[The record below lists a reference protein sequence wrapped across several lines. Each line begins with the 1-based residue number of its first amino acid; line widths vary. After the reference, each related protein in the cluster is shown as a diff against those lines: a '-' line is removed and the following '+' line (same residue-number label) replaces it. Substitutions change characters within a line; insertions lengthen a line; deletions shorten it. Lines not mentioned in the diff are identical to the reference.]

1 MAKYTYPHCPECDT
15 VEDWFGIRLPDP
27 YAWLRDGKDP
37 RVLDF
42 VARENACTD
51 AFFPAEDLRAM
62 IAELKARAVKP
73 LPTGITPWKDGYIGT
88 MRENGDYR
96 LYRLDAG
103 FRATEELPRAEEL
116 NGLPL
121 FRAEACPADP
131 DILAMMIQ
139 YPGAARPCLA
149 VCRVS
154 TREVLRVFPSLFSFC
169 WCSGDGCVYYS
180 STQSDP
186 VTQQSH
192 SVFVQRTNISV
203 MARRMSSVA
212 ASASSSQMSMA
223 REVEAAKVGS
233 A

>member
-62 IAELKARAVKP
+62 IAELKAHAVKP
-73 LPTGITPWKDGYIGT
+73 LPTGITPWKGGYIGT

-121 FRAEACPADP
+121 FRAEACPRDP

-149 VCRVS
+149 QRRRV
-154 TREVLRVFPSLFSFC
+154 RLLFL
-169 WCSGDGCVYYS
+169 
-180 STQSDP
+180 
-186 VTQQSH
+186 H
-192 SVFVQRTNISV
+192 SVRPRHPAEPFRLLQVRP
-203 MARRMSSVA
+203 RRRFQHDGV
-212 ASASSSQMSMA
+212 
-223 REVEAAKVGS
+223 
-233 A
+233 